1 MYMLSTI
8 ISQTGECNAQHA
20 TDPCF
25 LNQWGYSTLL
35 LIIIG
40 IGLVYLLFKK
50 RKFLVDNLKWIAG
63 TVFIAGFL
71 IYWYAF
77 NEGGSDSNSI
87 ALAFRSA
94 LSSMEMFAS
103 HSDLLEVPK
112 ELHHDPFYM
121 TIFSV
126 IHFLAVIV
134 SAVFI
139 IKLLG
144 FRFISWV
151 RLCVANLPSKKKCRL
166 FIFWGVNDNAILLAD
181 SIRKKRQ
188 SQRGRM
194 KKDGRIASSFL

>member
-1 MYMLSTI
+1 MYMLSTV

-87 ALAFRSA
+87 ALTFRSA

-103 HSDLLEVPK
+103 HSDLLEVP
-112 ELHHDPFYM
+112 EDLHHDPFYM

-139 IKLLG
+139 IKLLDSDSSHG
-144 FRFISWV
+144 CGYVWRIFQER
-151 RLCVANLPSKKKCRL
+151 RNAGCL
-166 FIFWGVNDNAILLAD
+166 FSGVSMIMRYCWLTV
-181 SIRKKRQ
+181 
-188 SQRGRM
+188 
-194 KKDGRIASSFL
+194 

>member
-1 MYMLSTI
+1 MYMLSTV

-87 ALAFRSA
+87 ALTFRSA

-103 HSDLLEVPK
+103 HSDLLEVP
-112 ELHHDPFYM
+112 EDLHHDPFYM

-151 RLCVANLPSKKKCRL
+151 RLCMANLSRKKKCRL
-166 FIFWGVNDNAILLAD
+166 FIFWGVMIMRYCWLTV
-181 SIRKKRQ
+181 
-188 SQRGRM
+188 
-194 KKDGRIASSFL
+194 

>member
-1 MYMLSTI
+1 MYMLSTV

-103 HSDLLEVPK
+103 HSDLLEVP
-112 ELHHDPFYM
+112 
-121 TIFSV
+121 
-126 IHFLAVIV
+126 
-134 SAVFI
+134 
-139 IKLLG
+139 
-144 FRFISWV
+144 
-151 RLCVANLPSKKKCRL
+151 
-166 FIFWGVNDNAILLAD
+166 
-181 SIRKKRQ
+181 
-188 SQRGRM
+188 
-194 KKDGRIASSFL
+194 

>member
-1 MYMLSTI
+1 MYMLSTV

-103 HSDLLEVPK
+103 HSDLLEVRDTFPGRYSECGFYHQTVRIQIYLMGAVMYGESFKK
-112 ELHHDPFYM
+112 EEMPAVY
-121 TIFSV
+121 
-126 IHFLAVIV
+126 FL
-134 SAVFI
+134 
-139 IKLLG
+139 G
-144 FRFISWV
+144 
-151 RLCVANLPSKKKCRL
+151 C
-166 FIFWGVNDNAILLAD
+166 
-181 SIRKKRQ
+181 Q
-188 SQRGRM
+188 
-194 KKDGRIASSFL
+194 

>member
-77 NEGGSDSNSI
+77 NVFYDCHSYHLPVSVLLWCHSPPSFLIRHPGYAITLFN
-87 ALAFRSA
+87 R
-94 LSSMEMFAS
+94 LS
-103 HSDLLEVPK
+103 LP
-112 ELHHDPFYM
+112 
-121 TIFSV
+121 
-126 IHFLAVIV
+126 VIV
-134 SAVFI
+134 I
-139 IKLLG
+139 
-144 FRFISWV
+144 
-151 RLCVANLPSKKKCRL
+151 
-166 FIFWGVNDNAILLAD
+166 
-181 SIRKKRQ
+181 
-188 SQRGRM
+188 
-194 KKDGRIASSFL
+194 

>member
-1 MYMLSTI
+1 MYMLSTV

-103 HSDLLEVPK
+103 HSDLLEVP
-112 ELHHDPFYM
+112 EDLHHDPFYM
-121 TIFSV
+121 TDIFCDTFPGRYSEC
-126 IHFLAVIV
+126 
-134 SAVFI
+134 
-139 IKLLG
+139 G
-144 FRFISWV
+144 FYHQTV
-151 RLCVANLPSKKKCRL
+151 E
-166 FIFWGVNDNAILLAD
+166 D
-181 SIRKKRQ
+181 S
-188 SQRGRM
+188 
-194 KKDGRIASSFL
+194 ASSHGCD

>member
-1 MYMLSTI
+1 MYMLSTV

-25 LNQWGYSTLL
+25 LNQWGYSTFL

-151 RLCVANLPSKKKCRL
+151 RLCMANLSRKKKCRL
-166 FIFWGVNDNAILLAD
+166 FIFWGVMIMRYCWLTA
-181 SIRKKRQ
+181 
-188 SQRGRM
+188 
-194 KKDGRIASSFL
+194 

>member
-1 MYMLSTI
+1 MDCRY
-8 ISQTGECNAQHA
+8 
-20 TDPCF
+20 
-25 LNQWGYSTLL
+25 
-35 LIIIG
+35 G
-40 IGLVYLLFKK
+40 IYCRFPDILVC
-50 RKFLVDNLKWIAG
+50 
-63 TVFIAGFL
+63 
-71 IYWYAF
+71 F

-103 HSDLLEVPK
+103 HSDLLEVP
-112 ELHHDPFYM
+112 EDLHHDPFYM

-151 RLCVANLPSKKKCRL
+151 RLCMANLSRKKKCRL
-166 FIFWGVNDNAILLAD
+166 FIFWGVMIMRYCWLTA
-181 SIRKKRQ
+181 
-188 SQRGRM
+188 
-194 KKDGRIASSFL
+194 